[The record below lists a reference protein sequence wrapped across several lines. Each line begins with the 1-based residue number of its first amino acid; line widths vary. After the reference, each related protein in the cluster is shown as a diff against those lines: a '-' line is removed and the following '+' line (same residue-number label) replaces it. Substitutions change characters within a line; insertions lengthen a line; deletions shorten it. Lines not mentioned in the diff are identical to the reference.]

1 METQGC
7 VSRLPLA
14 SAGGVE
20 PQAGRSICKTGMMV
34 ITETV
39 QGCCETYT
47 E

>member
-7 VSRLPLA
+7 ASRLPPI

-20 PQAGRSICKTGMMV
+20 PQAGWSICKMGMVV